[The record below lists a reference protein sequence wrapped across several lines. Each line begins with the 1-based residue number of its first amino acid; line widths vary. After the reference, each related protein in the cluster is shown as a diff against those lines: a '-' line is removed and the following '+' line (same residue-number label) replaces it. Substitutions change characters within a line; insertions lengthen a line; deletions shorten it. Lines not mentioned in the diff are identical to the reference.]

1 MRSHRLSVLIAL
13 FAAQAAVAQ
22 EATNDVPAGSGVR
35 VIALSQDLADLGRRD
50 KDALMLIVAA
60 DIAKKADVRRIDR
73 APEGAVAESSDPYA
87 VEALLAEAVA
97 LGGASPVIKALADE
111 VRASATKGRVVSKG
125 YSVATLKGAGT
136 DWYRGQKFVGG
147 QYAEVS
153 VQARGGSGSLDLFLY
168 DDKGNLVCRDLR
180 QSGTGYCGW
189 TPSVTSS
196 FDIKIVNRTGQAF
209 RYALSTN

>member
-1 MRSHRLSVLIAL
+1 MNRQGWYVLTAL
-13 FAAQAAVAQ
+13 LAAQPAFAQ
-22 EATNDVPAGSGVR
+22 EATNEAPAGSGVR
-35 VIALSQDLADLGRRD
+35 IIALSQDLADLGRRD

-60 DIAKKADVRRIDR
+60 DIAKKADVRQIDR
-73 APEGAVAESSDPYA
+73 VPEGGTAETSDPYA
-87 VEALLAEAVA
+87 VEALLTDAVA
-97 LGGASPVIKALADE
+97 LGGASPVIKALAEE
-111 VRASATKGRVVSKG
+111 VRATATKGRAVSKG

-136 DWYRGQKFVGG
+136 DWYRGHKFVGG

-153 VQARGGSGSLDLFLY
+153 VQGRGGTGSVDLFLY

-189 TPSVTSS
+189 TPSATSV
-196 FDIKIVNRTGQAF
+196 FDIKIVNRTGQPF